1 MARFNEE
8 WMNQLLDRSDIVDV
22 IGEYVH
28 LTRKGTRYWAPCPW
42 HAERNPSFSV
52 TPEKQMFYCFSC
64 KKGGGVIN
72 FIMEQENLTYSEA
85 VEFLAQ
91 RAGME
96 MPEVQ
101 DDEAYQKKKRY
112 EKRLH
117 EMMRELALFYHD
129 NLKKEEG
136 KEALEYV
143 QKRKIGNVINT
154 FGIGY
159 ALNEYDSAYRYL
171 LGKGYSLREML
182 DAGLVRSRDGKTY
195 DFFRD
200 RVMFPIQNAFGDVIA
215 FGGRIYKEGEP
226 KYLNSGE
233 TTIFNKRRNLYALN
247 MVRKKRNLRSIILTE
262 GYVDVVSLRAVGID
276 YAVASLGTALTENQ
290 VRLIKKYTQN
300 VYVCYDGDSAGI
312 HAALRALDM
321 LAKEGLRSLV
331 IVMPDGMDPDDVA
344 KKYGKEGFLKLQDS
358 AIPGM
363 EFKLKILKQD
373 YDLRVEDQAVDYATK
388 AVAMISSLDN
398 EIEKEKY
405 LKMVSNETKLSLNS
419 LQKQM
424 EKTSARPSF
433 EQKTEVPEPEEEGR
447 EDEERLISLI
457 MSRPD
462 LLKDRSRSIED
473 MFRTPLYKEV
483 IEYIFTQLDK
493 GSLPAYGEIL
503 SAFSEH
509 GSELARDLNLELD
522 EGVAIE
528 EYGDRLVNR
537 ILKERLRSE
546 RKKLIT
552 EYSDTGISAEERNE
566 KIKEISR
573 IDKDLRNIN
582 HRYFRG

>member
-1 MARFNEE
+1 
-8 WMNQLLDRSDIVDV
+8 MNQLLDRSDIVDV

-28 LTRKGTRYWAPCPW
+28 LTKKGTRYWAPCPW

-215 FGGRIYKEGEP
+215 FGGRIYKEGED
-226 KYLNSGE
+226 
-233 TTIFNKRRNLYALN
+233 
-247 MVRKKRNLRSIILTE
+247 RKS
-262 GYVDVVSLRAVGID
+262 VV
-276 YAVASLGTALTENQ
+276 
-290 VRLIKKYTQN
+290 
-300 VYVCYDGDSAGI
+300 
-312 HAALRALDM
+312 
-321 LAKEGLRSLV
+321 
-331 IVMPDGMDPDDVA
+331 
-344 KKYGKEGFLKLQDS
+344 
-358 AIPGM
+358 
-363 EFKLKILKQD
+363 
-373 YDLRVEDQAVDYATK
+373 
-388 AVAMISSLDN
+388 
-398 EIEKEKY
+398 
-405 LKMVSNETKLSLNS
+405 
-419 LQKQM
+419 
-424 EKTSARPSF
+424 
-433 EQKTEVPEPEEEGR
+433 
-447 EDEERLISLI
+447 
-457 MSRPD
+457 
-462 LLKDRSRSIED
+462 
-473 MFRTPLYKEV
+473 
-483 IEYIFTQLDK
+483 
-493 GSLPAYGEIL
+493 
-503 SAFSEH
+503 
-509 GSELARDLNLELD
+509 
-522 EGVAIE
+522 
-528 EYGDRLVNR
+528 
-537 ILKERLRSE
+537 
-546 RKKLIT
+546 
-552 EYSDTGISAEERNE
+552 
-566 KIKEISR
+566 
-573 IDKDLRNIN
+573 
-582 HRYFRG
+582 